1 MLSKAGT
8 KHILLLTLA
17 IITVVVTFSL
27 AGCVT
32 VTPTST
38 PYNIGGKATSPALSQ
53 GAKIAPIS
61 GVKLGDD
68 TGIFSKVAVNTTL
81 DDQSSLVSYSGGGNG
96 VKGMSDTWNGVLGMA
111 STSGTGV
118 AGGSD
123 SGMGVYGTSKSGNG
137 VKGESNSGSGVV
149 GTSNSGEKGVGVLGR
164 SVSGYGVGVKGESD
178 TTFGTGVL
186 GSSVSGFGVYGTSDS
201 GYGVRGL
208 SKGGGTGGYFTSSNG
223 ISLVAAGAKAAVFSG
238 KVEISGTLTKSS
250 GTFKID
256 HPQDPANKYLSH
268 SFVESPDMKNVYDS
282 TILLDDNGEAVV
294 ELPSYFE
301 ALNRDFRYQL
311 TCIGG
316 YAPIYVAEKVKDN
329 SFKIAGG
336 KAGMEISWQV
346 TGIRKDPFA
355 NAHPVIV
362 EEEKPANEKGFYLN
376 PVEWGQPQE
385 KGIYQLAKP

>member
-1 MLSKAGT
+1 MLSKAG
-8 KHILLLTLA
+8 KRHILFAALA

-118 AGGSD
+118 AGSSD
-123 SGMGVYGTSKSGNG
+123 RGYGVYGTSKSGNG
-137 VKGESNSGSGVV
+137 VKGM
-149 GTSNSGEKGVGVLGR
+149 
-164 SVSGYGVGVKGESD
+164 SD
-178 TTFGTGVL
+178 TWNGVQ
-186 GSSVSGFGVYGTSDS
+186 GIA
-201 GYGVRGL
+201 
-208 SKGGGTGGYFTSSNG
+208 KGGGIGGDFESGGG
-223 ISLVAAGAKAAVFSG
+223 IGIRAWGSKAALFLG

-250 GTFKID
+250 GTFRID

>member
-1 MLSKAGT
+1 MLSKAG
-8 KHILLLTLA
+8 KRHILFAALA

-38 PYNIGGKATSPALSQ
+38 PYNIGGKATSPTFSQ

-68 TGIFSKVAVNTTL
+68 TGIFSQVAVNTTL

-123 SGMGVYGTSKSGNG
+123 SGMGVYGTSKSG
-137 VKGESNSGSGVV
+137 
-149 GTSNSGEKGVGVLGR
+149 T
-164 SVSGYGVGVKGESD
+164 GVKGESD